1 MGKKIPVPCLDVI
14 MIAFFPRNIQ
24 WKTIFLILNYKKAI
38 IITSKHSTRIFS
50 LMRDFFILLQG
61 FVWETYV
68 SDMKIVHKI
77 RSERF

>member
-38 IITSKHSTRIFS
+38 IITSKHGKGIF
-50 LMRDFFILLQG
+50 FPLLLLLLLL
-61 FVWETYV
+61 
-68 SDMKIVHKI
+68 
-77 RSERF
+77 